1 MQASPTGK
9 IPSSEPRL
17 IHVYVATWRHWAMIS
32 LWNWPTVWIRSI
44 AIDARPFF
52 SISYGTVDLAQNW
65 LGLWLFAGRHE
76 AIVWL
81 YVAVFVN
88 YVLTD
93 TGLCHFEIRIPKSA
107 FENAVCKIWTIT
119 FRHYVLI
126 RIKTASEK
134 GEHATRLHWGLWTT

>member
-1 MQASPTGK
+1 MQASPAGK

-44 AIDARPFF
+44 AIDAAFF
-52 SISYGTVDLAQNW
+52 RHIIWHRGSCPKLV
-65 LGLWLFAGRHE
+65 GLWLFAGRHE